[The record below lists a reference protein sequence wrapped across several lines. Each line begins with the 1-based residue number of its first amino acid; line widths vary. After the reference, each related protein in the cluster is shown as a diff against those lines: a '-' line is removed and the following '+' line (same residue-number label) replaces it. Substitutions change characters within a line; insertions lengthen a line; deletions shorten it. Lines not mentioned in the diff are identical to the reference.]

1 MPEPQSDTYTLT
13 FRPLPDE
20 APAAI
25 RVRRLLKHAL
35 RALRLKCVRIV
46 DLPPDPS
53 ATQPS
58 VSPPD
63 APEAKPGALP
73 AVPKRRCFGCPNGM
87 VGSGSPPRNAGARS
101 PRATPSTSAPAG

>member
-1 MPEPQSDTYTLT
+1 MTDDTYTLT

-46 DLPPDPS
+46 DLPADK
-53 ATQPS
+53 
-58 VSPPD
+58 
-63 APEAKPGALP
+63 EP
-73 AVPKRRCFGCPNGM
+73 ARR
-87 VGSGSPPRNAGARS
+87 
-101 PRATPSTSAPAG
+101 STSHRSRGQTATAS